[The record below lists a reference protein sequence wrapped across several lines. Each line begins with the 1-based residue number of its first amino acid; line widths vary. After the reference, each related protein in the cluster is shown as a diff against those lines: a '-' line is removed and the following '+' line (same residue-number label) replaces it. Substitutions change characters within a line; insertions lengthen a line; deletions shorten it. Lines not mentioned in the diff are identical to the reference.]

1 MKNLAQMM
9 KQAQEMQSKM
19 AEMQEK
25 LLELEVTGVAG
36 GGMVS
41 VTLNGKS
48 EMRGIKIDPALI
60 DPNEPEVLEDL
71 IVAANNDAK
80 QKVEAQV
87 ADKMKDMTGGLNLPE
102 GFKLPF

>member
-9 KQAQEMQSKM
+9 KQAQQMQSKM

-25 LLELEVTGVAG
+25 LADLEVTGVAG
-36 GGMVS
+36 GGMVR

-48 EMRGIKIDPALI
+48 EMRAVKIDPALI
-60 DPNEPEVLEDL
+60 DPNDPEVLEDL
-71 IVAANNDAK
+71 IVAASNDAK
-80 QKVEAQV
+80 QKVEAEV

>member
-9 KQAQEMQSKM
+9 KQAQQMQSKM

-25 LLELEVTGVAG
+25 LVELEVTGVAG
-36 GGMVS
+36 GGMVR
-41 VTLNGKS
+41 VVMNGKS
-48 EMRGIKIDPALI
+48 EMRSIKIDPALI
-60 DPNEPEVLEDL
+60 DPADAEVLEDL
-71 IVAANNDAK
+71 IVAASNDAK
-80 QKVEAQV
+80 QKVEAEV

>member
-9 KQAQEMQSKM
+9 KQAQQMQSKM

-25 LLELEVTGVAG
+25 RVELEVAGVAG
-36 GGMVS
+36 GGMVR
-41 VTLNGKS
+41 VVMNGKS
-48 EMRGIKIDPALI
+48 EMRSIKIDPALI
-60 DPNEPEVLEDL
+60 DPADAEVLEDL
-71 IVAANNDAK
+71 IVAASNDAK
-80 QKVEAQV
+80 QKVEAEV

>member
-9 KQAQEMQSKM
+9 KQAQQMQSKM

-25 LLELEVTGVAG
+25 LADLEITGVAG
-36 GGMVS
+36 GGMVR

-48 EMRGIKIDPALI
+48 EMRSVKIDPALI
-60 DPNEPEVLEDL
+60 DPNDAEVLEDL
-71 IVAANNDAK
+71 IVAASNDAK
-80 QKVEAQV
+80 QKVEAEV
-87 ADKMKDMTGGLNLPE
+87 AEKMKDMTGGLNLPE